1 MELKTKIA
9 FTVVVVLA
17 LAFMF
22 SGVASAQ
29 DAKVAGKWESKFTT
43 PQGDTRT
50 TTYTFTQEGNKLTGT
65 VSGGMGGETPL
76 AGTVKGNE
84 VKFTVT
90 RQTPNGEMKS
100 EYTATVEG
108 DTMKGTVESPRG
120 KRDWSATKAK

>member
-43 PQGDTRT
+43 PQGNEMT
-50 TTYTFTQEGNKLTGT
+50 TTFTFTQEGNKLTGT
-65 VSGGMGGETPL
+65 VSGGRGGETPL
-76 AGTVKGNE
+76 EGTVKGKE

-90 RQTPNGEMKS
+90 RQTPNGEMKT

-108 DTMKGTVESPRG
+108 DTMKGSVVTPRG
-120 KRDWSATKAK
+120 

>member
-1 MELKTKIA
+1 MKTKIA

-29 DAKVAGKWESKFTT
+29 DAKVAGKWESKFTNQ
-43 PQGDTRT
+43 QGDTMT
-50 TTYTFTQEGNKLTGT
+50 TTFTFTQEGNKLTGT
-65 VSGGMGGETPL
+65 GSGGRGGEPPL
-76 AGTVKGNE
+76 EGTVKGKE

-90 RQTPNGEMKS
+90 RQTPNGEMKT

-108 DTMKGTVESPRG
+108 DTMKGSVVSPRG
-120 KRDWSATKAK
+120 TRDWSATKAK

>member
-1 MELKTKIA
+1 MKTKIA

-17 LAFMF
+17 LAFLF

-29 DAKVAGKWESKFTT
+29 DAKVAWKWESKFTT
-43 PQGDTRT
+43 QQGETRT
-50 TTYTFTQEGNKLTGT
+50 TTFTFTQEGNKLTGT

-76 AGTVKGNE
+76 SGSVKGNE

-108 DTMKGTVESPRG
+108 DTMKGSVESPRG
-120 KRDWSATKAK
+120 KRDWTATKAK

>member
-1 MELKTKIA
+1 MKTRIA
-9 FTVVVVLA
+9 FTLMVVFA

-22 SGVASAQ
+22 TLVASAQ
-29 DAKVAGKWESKFTT
+29 DAKVAGKWESTFTT

-50 TTYTFTQEGNKLTGT
+50 ATFTFKQDGNKLTGT
-65 VSGGMGGETPL
+65 ISGGMGGETPL
-76 AGTVKGNE
+76 EGTVKGKE

-108 DTMKGTVESPRG
+108 DTMKGSVESPRG

>member
-22 SGVASAQ
+22 SSVASAQ
-29 DAKVAGKWESKFTT
+29 DAKVAGKWQSTFTT

-50 TTYTFTQEGNKLTGT
+50 TTFTFTQEGNKLTGT
-65 VSGGMGGETPL
+65 VSGGQGETPL

-90 RQTPNGEMKS
+90 RQGPNGEMKT

-108 DTMKGTVESPRG
+108 DTMKGTAEGPRG

>member
-1 MELKTKIA
+1 MKTKIA

-22 SGVASAQ
+22 SSVASAQ
-29 DAKVAGKWESKFTT
+29 DAKVAGKWQSTFTT

-50 TTYTFTQEGNKLTGT
+50 TTFTFTQDGNKLAGT
-65 VSGGMGGETPL
+65 VSGGQGETPL

-108 DTMKGTVESPRG
+108 DTMKGSVVTPRG
-120 KRDWSATKAK
+120 TRDWTATKAK

>member
-22 SGVASAQ
+22 SSVASAQ
-29 DAKVAGKWESKFTT
+29 DAKVAGKWQTT
-43 PQGDTRT
+43 MTTQQGETRT
-50 TTYTFTQEGNKLTGT
+50 ITFTFVQEGNKLTGT
-65 VSGGMGGETPL
+65 VSGGQGETPL
-76 AGTVKGNE
+76 AGSVKGNE

-90 RQTPNGEMKS
+90 RQTPNGEMKT

-108 DTMKGTVESPRG
+108 DTMKGSVESPRG

>member
-1 MELKTKIA
+1 MKTRIA
-9 FTVVVVLA
+9 LAVVVAFA
-17 LAFMF
+17 LAFMLTA
-22 SGVASAQ
+22 VTRA
-29 DAKVAGKWESKFTT
+29 DDKVSGKWESKFTT
-43 PQGDTRT
+43 PNGDTRT
-50 TTYTFTQEGNKLTGT
+50 TTYTFKVDGDKLSGT
-65 VSGGMGGETPL
+65 VAGMGGDTPL

-120 KRDWSATKAK
+120 KRDWTATRVK

>member
-1 MELKTKIA
+1 MKTKIA

-17 LAFMF
+17 MAFMF

-43 PQGDTRT
+43 QQGDTMT
-50 TTYTFTQEGNKLTGT
+50 TTFTFTQEGNKLTGT
-65 VSGGMGGETPL
+65 VAGGRGGETPL
-76 AGTVKGNE
+76 EGTVKGKE

-108 DTMKGTVESPRG
+108 DTMKGSVVTPRG
-120 KRDWSATKAK
+120 TRDWSATKAK